1 MKNLY
6 DYLGLVAFGVKGGV
20 VLPGDDIVEFVIE
33 TLNRCIKDNLISDGD
48 VICVT
53 ESVVARSQNNFVSVD
68 EIAETL
74 KKTLNLKKGSRL
86 GVLFPIMS
94 RNRFSL
100 ILKGISRATE
110 KGEVVLQLSF
120 PSDEVGNRI
129 ISEETLYH
137 LGLGLDAY
145 IKKEELKSVSLSHP
159 ITGVDYLEYYERII
173 KEEGALPDIY
183 LCNNPY
189 QILSYPLEALIVS
202 TIHKRFEDKAKFIN
216 EFPNVITLQ
225 EVFNNPDSPSWSEWG
240 LLGSNLSAGEKIKL
254 APREASK
261 VAERIQEKIK
271 EKWGLSVEI
280 IIYGDGA
287 YKDPVTGIYELADP
301 QPAFGLTKGLLNRWR
316 LGVKYKYLADSLLS
330 EGKSREEIGKF
341 ITERRDILKCTPS
354 NAHEELGTTPRRAE
368 DLIASLADL
377 VSGSADAATPVVVV
391 KGF

>member
-1 MKNLY
+1 MKNIY
-6 DYLGLVAFGVKGGV
+6 DYLGVVVFGVKGGV
-20 VLPGDDIVEFVIE
+20 MLPGDDIVEFVIE
-33 TLNRCIKDNLISDGD
+33 TLQKCVKDNLISDGD

-53 ESVVARSQNNFVSVD
+53 ESVVARSQNNFVSVE
-68 EIAETL
+68 EISETL
-74 KKTLNLKKGSRL
+74 KKTLNLKKGSRV
-86 GVLFPIMS
+86 GVLFPILS
-94 RNRFSL
+94 RNRFSS

-129 ISEETLYH
+129 ISEEALCR
-137 LGLGLDAY
+137 LGLGLNSC
-145 IKKEELKSVSLSHP
+145 IKKAELKGVFISHP
-159 ITGVDYLEYYERII
+159 ITGVDYLDYYEGII
-173 KEEGALPDIY
+173 KDEGAIPDIY
-183 LCNNPY
+183 LCNNPH
-189 QILSYPLEALIVS
+189 QIISCPLDALIVS
-202 TIHKRFEDKAKFIN
+202 TIHKRNEDKAKFIKD
-216 EFPNVITLQ
+216 FPKAITLQ
-225 EVFNNPDSPSWSEWG
+225 EIFSNPENSSWSEWG

-271 EKWGLSVEI
+271 EKWGFSVEV

-301 QPAFGLTKGLLNRWR
+301 QPAFGLTRGLINRWR
-316 LGVKYKYLADSLLS
+316 LGVKYKYLVDSLFS
-330 EGKSREEIGKF
+330 EGKSREEIGKC
-341 ITERRDILKCTPS
+341 ITERRNILKSTPS
-354 NAHEELGTTPRRAE
+354 NTLEELGTTPRRSE